1 MTLGQQ
7 QLKKVTYEQEIYDQ
21 FTYKKHS
28 PYFHSF
34 PGDVSWGEVRALY
47 MLLFALALRCVC
59 PPYVTPMH
67 CAEIYGWDELC

>member
-34 PGDVSWGEVRALY
+34 PGDVSWGEAGALVH
-47 MLLFALALRCVC
+47 ACIADCLALLCLR
-59 PPYVTPMH
+59 TP
-67 CAEIYGWDELC
+67 CTAEIHGWDELC